1 MKVALQ
7 RPPRREFHASSLAE
21 TADIAHAVAT
31 HARIGD
37 VIALWGDL
45 GAGKTAFAR
54 AFLQARAGEPLEV
67 PSPTFTLVQLY
78 ELASGSVWHFD
89 CYRLKSPQ
97 EVYELGFEDALS
109 QAILLV
115 EWPEKLANLL
125 PGKRLD
131 VRLGYGAGPEHRDI
145 VLEGAG
151 SWRERLGKLAVAH
164 G

>member
-7 RPPRREFHASSLAE
+7 RPPRREFHASSLVE
-21 TADIAHAVAT
+21 TAAIARAVAQ
-31 HARIGD
+31 HARVGD
-37 VIALWGDL
+37 VIALRGDL

-54 AFLQARAGEPLEV
+54 AFLQARAGEEIEV

-78 ELASGSVWHFD
+78 ELASGPVWHFD
-89 CYRLKSPQ
+89 CYRLKRPS
-97 EVYELGFEDALS
+97 EVYELGFEDALG
-109 QAILLV
+109 QAIMLI
-115 EWPEKLANLL
+115 EWPERLSNLL

-131 VRLGYGAGPEHRDI
+131 VKFAYGGGPEERDI

-151 SWRERLGKLAVAH
+151 SWNERLGRLSLAH

>member
-7 RPPRREFHASSLAE
+7 RPPRREFHASNLAD
-21 TADIAHAVAT
+21 TANVAHAVAS
-31 HARIGD
+31 HARVGD

-54 AFLQARAGEPLEV
+54 AFLQARAGEPIEV

-78 ELASGSVWHFD
+78 ELASGPVWHFD

-109 QAILLV
+109 QAIVLV
-115 EWPEKLANLL
+115 EWPERLANLL

-131 VRLGYGAGPEHRDI
+131 VKLSYGSGPEAREL

-151 SWRERLGKLAVAH
+151 SWRERLGRLSVAH

>member
-1 MKVALQ
+1 
-7 RPPRREFHASSLAE
+7 
-21 TADIAHAVAT
+21 
-31 HARIGD
+31 
-37 VIALWGDL
+37 
-45 GAGKTAFAR
+45 
-54 AFLQARAGEPLEV
+54 V
-67 PSPTFTLVQLY
+67 PSPTFTLVQPY
-78 ELASGSVWHFD
+78 ELGSGAVWHFD
-89 CYRLKSPQ
+89 CYRLKSPS